1 MRFGLA
7 IGPDSAG
14 GGHVRWNDRHTLA
27 MGSDPTRVAVY
38 TAEGCH
44 LCAAARRV
52 VEAAREELGFELEE
66 VDIGGDPE
74 LEARYREWLPV
85 VEIDGERAFTYF
97 VQPDALRRKLAQA
110 RASEGT
116 L

>member
-1 MRFGLA
+1 MSTVPS
-7 IGPDSAG
+7 GPAPPAPSQRPG
-14 GGHVRWNDRHTLA
+14 RVTL
-27 MGSDPTRVAVY
+27 Y
-38 TAEGCH
+38 HAEGCH

-52 VEAAREELGFELEE
+52 VEAARAEVEFELEE

-74 LEARYREWLPV
+74 LEARYRELLPV
-85 VEIDGERAFTYF
+85 LEIDGERAFTYF

-110 RASEGT
+110 RGAEGT